1 MKESSGIA
9 DEALREL
16 SGGID
21 LATAKNAIA
30 DAVEALAEQ
39 ARALKEA
46 DYTKPVKCPACEE
59 VVRLPLSPKDL
70 AQTSTYTSKMV
81 DMVYRLSE
89 FAQGRVDSRPDLGLA
104 SLLEVLPDEKVR
116 QIGEWIDEAKAARLQ

>member
-1 MKESSGIA
+1 MKDSPGIA

-21 LATAKNAIA
+21 LQTAKGAIA
-30 DAVEALAEQ
+30 DAVEALAGQ
-39 ARALKEA
+39 ARALRDA
-46 DYTKPVKCPACEE
+46 DYTKPLKCPECET
-59 VVRLPLSPKDL
+59 VVRAPLSPKDL

-89 FAQGRVDSRPDLGLA
+89 FAQGRADSRPDLGLA

-116 QIGEWIDEAKAARLQ
+116 LIGQWIEDEKAARLQ